1 MVKNANGSGSIK
13 RREDGR
19 WEGRL
24 MIGFDPKTG
33 KVRRKSVYGK
43 TQKEARQ
50 KLTELAKQVDDGTY
64 TEPLKMTLQQWLEVW
79 LKEYNGNIKPYSYRT
94 YSDRIRLH
102 IVPALGRL
110 KLQALNAPTVQ
121 RFINWMKDGD
131 KETAPLSPKTVKSVH
146 GVLHKALQQAL
157 ILGYIKTNPADHC
170 TLPRIVRKQFKP
182 LDENSTV
189 PFLDAIHGDRY
200 ENLFVVDLFTGLRF
214 GEILG
219 LKWENIDF
227 RTGIITVTQQLQHEK
242 KSGGTNYLTSL
253 KNNKTR
259 QIQVAETV
267 LQALREEQKQQL
279 LFRMATGRDWAEPIP
294 GLVFTGDRGAPISQ
308 SAVRRH
314 FKSIAERIGLPD
326 LRFHDLRHS
335 FAVASLQNGDDVKT
349 VQENLGHHSAS
360 FTLDVYG
367 HVTDKMRQ
375 DSAERMENYIKAL
388 RG

>member
-1 MVKNANGSGSIK
+1 M
-13 RREDGR
+13 
-19 WEGRL
+19 
-24 MIGFDPKTG
+24 
-33 KVRRKSVYGK
+33 
-43 TQKEARQ
+43 
-50 KLTELAKQVDDGTY
+50 
-64 TEPLKMTLQQWLEVW
+64 
-79 LKEYNGNIKPYSYRT
+79 
-94 YSDRIRLH
+94 
-102 IVPALGRL
+102 
-110 KLQALNAPTVQ
+110 
-121 RFINWMKDGD
+121 
-131 KETAPLSPKTVKSVH
+131 
-146 GVLHKALQQAL
+146 
-157 ILGYIKTNPADHC
+157 
-170 TLPRIVRKQFKP
+170 
-182 LDENSTV
+182 
-189 PFLDAIHGDRY
+189 
-200 ENLFVVDLFTGLRF
+200 RF

-242 KSGGTNYLTSL
+242 KSGGRNYLTTL

-279 LFRMATGRDWAEPIP
+279 LYRMAAGRDWAEPIP

-314 FKSIAERIGLPD
+314 FKSIAVRIGLPD